1 VDDDRPGHRRGIVVT
16 KCNKTR
22 VCH

>member
-1 VDDDRPGHRRGIVVT
+1 MDDDRPGHRRGIVVT